1 MWVMNTRK
9 IKFYSKN
16 VQLYKQTVIAEQ
28 DSWDRAGGPVYTQ
41 GPIYSSSVI
50 YEYTVRV
57 PNSTPETSRDK
68 KMSVI
73 TGIH

>member
-1 MWVMNTRK
+1 M
-9 IKFYSKN
+9 YSYINRLLLLSRTVEIGLGALFIPK
-16 VQLYKQTVIAEQ
+16 VLY
-28 DSWDRAGGPVYTQ
+28 
-41 GPIYSSSVI
+41 SSVI

-57 PNSTPETSRDK
+57 PNSTLETSRDK

>member
-1 MWVMNTRK
+1 M
-9 IKFYSKN
+9 YSYINRLLLLSRTVGIGLGALFTPK
-16 VQLYKQTVIAEQ
+16 VLY
-28 DSWDRAGGPVYTQ
+28 
-41 GPIYSSSVI
+41 SSVI

-57 PNSTPETSRDK
+57 PNSTLETSRDK